1 MVSMRSLMAIFLR
14 DSYRVYFFFFCCIVV
29 LFLAWRKLS
38 LTADSLAKK
47 LILPALFLIASIIN
61 PVSAHFLVNNAEE
74 TRLSRFLWV
83 VPVPVILAAGT
94 VLLVDL
100 FNSPRT
106 RQIVALAVIPVIL
119 LFSGGFRALQIRW
132 NGWAQN
138 AYKIPPVVI
147 DLCDY
152 IVADTTCPDKTAVF
166 PLPLNIWVHQYRADI
181 EMPFARISG
190 TWEEK
195 GTACRELYDAMLPIG
210 AEGALAEE
218 TVNLDEIAYWCEENG
233 CHYLVLPRNGIYTGN
248 LETHGFKEVYSV
260 EEDSFDEIAPYDQ
273 EYVLYLKVE
282 VNK

>member
-119 LFSGGFRALQIRW
+119 FFSGGFRTLQIRW
-132 NGWAQN
+132 NGWA
-138 AYKIPPVVI
+138 KC
-147 DLCDY
+147 L
-152 IVADTTCPDKTAVF
+152 
-166 PLPLNIWVHQYRADI
+166 
-181 EMPFARISG
+181 
-190 TWEEK
+190 
-195 GTACRELYDAMLPIG
+195 
-210 AEGALAEE
+210 
-218 TVNLDEIAYWCEENG
+218 
-233 CHYLVLPRNGIYTGN
+233 
-248 LETHGFKEVYSV
+248 
-260 EEDSFDEIAPYDQ
+260 
-273 EYVLYLKVE
+273 
-282 VNK
+282 

>member
-119 LFSGGFRALQIRW
+119 FFSGGFRTLQIRW

-166 PLPLNIWVHQYRADI
+166 PLPLNI
-181 EMPFARISG
+181 
-190 TWEEK
+190 
-195 GTACRELYDAMLPIG
+195 
-210 AEGALAEE
+210 
-218 TVNLDEIAYWCEENG
+218 
-233 CHYLVLPRNGIYTGN
+233 
-248 LETHGFKEVYSV
+248 
-260 EEDSFDEIAPYDQ
+260 
-273 EYVLYLKVE
+273 
-282 VNK
+282 